1 MEGVSS
7 SATPPAP
14 SSWMCSPRS
23 CANLVDVVGDKN
35 LSRRIYGWTVIFNS
49 SVVVLLL
56 VSRGGQRPQIP
67 RDTGETPWCPSI
79 SRPGPFIIQ
88 HSICS
93 VATTHTQ
100 EHRPG
105 VMNLTWRVHQGEGR
119 TNYKGGGQ
127 GDQEAHQVH
136 QNVNGSQFW

>member
-1 MEGVSS
+1 
-7 SATPPAP
+7 
-14 SSWMCSPRS
+14 MCSPRS

-35 LSRRIYGWTVIFNS
+35 LSRRIYGWTVIFPS
-49 SVVVLLL
+49 SVVVLHL
-56 VSRGGQRPQIP
+56 VSRGGQRPQISK
-67 RDTGETPWCPSI
+67 DTGETPWCPSI

-105 VMNLTWRVHQGEGR
+105 VMNPTWRVHQGAEGGREVGR
-119 TNYKGGGQ
+119 TYYKGRGQ

-136 QNVNGSQFW
+136 QNVNG